1 MEKKVKSKKQID
13 LKITSILIIILAIIM
28 IVEFCIQTVEYNK
41 ISGLRKEY
49 ETAKQADDRE
59 LEADKEKWEQIN
71 EYEELAYDS
80 GTSRE
85 QSEKYIISI
94 SDIKQQASDEFY
106 EAIEWAEQQNGM
118 NEFSKV
124 TPFDKEG
131 FVYTYYTKSN
141 EINEKIS
148 NIENR
153 VGKINLNSNCANFAM
168 MILIV
173 QLVIILIMQ
182 NTETKNYML
191 KIMYI
196 LAIILIVLAII

>member
-80 GTSRE
+80 GTPRE

-106 EAIEWAEQQNGM
+106 EAIEWAEQQNEM

-153 VGKINLNSNCANFAM
+153 VEKINLNSNCANFAM